1 MTLVS
6 VSLWSFAQG
15 LQEYP
20 QVGLIYL
27 EDTRIEGAMSRSG
40 IAPFF
45 RVQESQAEFTD
56 KMGQLKKIVL
66 SHRRIPLTFSVRR
79 RNRGRP

>member
-1 MTLVS
+1 M
-6 VSLWSFAQG
+6 SLWSFAQG

-27 EDTRIEGAMSRSG
+27 EDTGIEGAMSRSG

-45 RVQESQAEFTD
+45 RVQECQAEFTD
-56 KMGQLKKIVL
+56 KMDQLKKIVP
-66 SHRRIPLTFSVRR
+66 SHHRMPLTFSVRL